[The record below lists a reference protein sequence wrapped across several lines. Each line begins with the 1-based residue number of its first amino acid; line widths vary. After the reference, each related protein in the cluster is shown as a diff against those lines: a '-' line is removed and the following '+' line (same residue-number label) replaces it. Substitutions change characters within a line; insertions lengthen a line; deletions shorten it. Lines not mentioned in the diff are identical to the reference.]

1 MAEESGVD
9 YRSFKNELENYES
22 YLIAKEQIEQEIEQI
37 IYVMSG
43 VRGIRY
49 DKEPGSFNPELS
61 EEKRLDLIEKKSE
74 KEIELAFI
82 VHAIKLI
89 ELKLSKLSKEDKEIC
104 MRIIA
109 EGESSEAVS
118 RQNGYTRGGMW
129 KRIKREISRIL

>member
-1 MAEESGVD
+1 MD

-22 YLIAKEQIEQEIEQI
+22 YLIAKDKIEEEIEELL
-37 IYVMSG
+37 YVMSG

-61 EEKRLDLIEKKSE
+61 EEKRLDLIEKKAE
-74 KEIELAFI
+74 MEIERDFI
-82 VHAIKLI
+82 IHAIKLI
-89 ELKLSKLSKEDKEIC
+89 ELKLSKLSEEDKEIC

-118 RQNGYTRGGMW
+118 RENGYTRGGMW
-129 KRIKREISRIL
+129 KRIKREVSKIL